1 MLPLVISAVTEF
13 YQPGKLSN
21 KVKSSSK
28 ATNNRGNGQPK
39 CANAR
44 YIDTTVDGQ
53 FDIHLVQRYFSI
65 TDRLAKGTYRSS
77 HKSVSGS
84 LSNGGDG
91 GNKNIAKKMN
101 LRLFKLYRVYLN
113 PLNLSQS

>member
-1 MLPLVISAVTEF
+1 MLRLVISAVTEF

-28 ATNNRGNGQPK
+28 ATNDRGNGQPK

-44 YIDTTVDGQ
+44 YIHTTVDGQ

-91 GNKNIAKKMN
+91 GNKNIAKK
-101 LRLFKLYRVYLN
+101 
-113 PLNLSQS
+113 

>member
-1 MLPLVISAVTEF
+1 MLRLVISAVTEF

-28 ATNNRGNGQPK
+28 ATNDRGNGQPK

-44 YIDTTVDGQ
+44 YIHTTVDGQ

-65 TDRLAKGTYRSS
+65 TDRLAKGTYRSY

-84 LSNGGDG
+84 LSNGGDDG
-91 GNKNIAKKMN
+91 GNKNIAN
-101 LRLFKLYRVYLN
+101 NEFASFQT
-113 PLNLSQS
+113 LSCPFEPAQFV